1 MIFFF
6 PPQGNL
12 IHRKE
17 EHIRVK
23 FQAWWHFIGLLGPKI
38 RQQVDS
44 IIIPFLNFCFT
55 ASYGSSSP
63 DSSPAKKYDS
73 LRPLFLEATAI
84 LICGKS
90 WIIIAIVNCNI
101 IEMIAT
107 LLLYYCIIAIY
118 NNCNNCTLCNN
129 YTNKPNFFQVW
140 TLSK

>member
-1 MIFFF
+1 MCICLFFQIISF
-6 PPQGNL
+6 FLKTYKKIDFFSPQGNL

-90 WIIIAIVNCNI
+90 WIIIAICNSQLQYYRNDCNTIAILLYNCNI
-101 IEMIAT
+101 
-107 LLLYYCIIAIY
+107 
-118 NNCNNCTLCNN
+118 
-129 YTNKPNFFQVW
+129 Q
-140 TLSK
+140 